1 MICAGVIPYITKPSA
16 ASKLAEA
23 EHPVACP
30 PRWLPVLLAS
40 LEYSTS
46 PAKPWEG
53 PELTVIE
60 PISSCSDQPFNESD
74 ITSQAENTATMVP
87 ARVSLNGV
95 QVGWPIGDRGG
106 PNECDQVAAFGEDGD
121 LRGVSKLINNYFS
134 LGFFGDP
141 GDWIE
146 FRYYIGAQNQSPDL
160 LLERPVFVSGQ
171 RQFGLLWLCPMDRRG
186 LDRVRA
192 LRSPS
197 HDLGP

>member
-1 MICAGVIPYITKPSA
+1 MICAGVIPYITKLSA

-46 PAKPWEG
+46 SPANPWEVTWEG
-53 PELTVIE
+53 PEFTVIE

-74 ITSQAENTATMVP
+74 ITSFEAQETATMVP

-106 PNECDQVAAFGEDGD
+106 PNESF
-121 LRGVSKLINNYFS
+121 FS
-134 LGFFGDP
+134 LG
-141 GDWIE
+141 
-146 FRYYIGAQNQSPDL
+146 
-160 LLERPVFVSGQ
+160 
-171 RQFGLLWLCPMDRRG
+171 
-186 LDRVRA
+186 
-192 LRSPS
+192 
-197 HDLGP
+197 

>member
-1 MICAGVIPYITKPSA
+1 LICAGVIPYITKPSV

-30 PRWLPVLLAS
+30 PRWLPALLAS

-46 PAKPWEG
+46 PANPWED

-87 ARVSLNGV
+87 ARVALNGV

-121 LRGVSKLINNYFS
+121 LRGVSKLISNYFS
-134 LGFFGDP
+134 LGFFGDA

-146 FRYYIGAQNQSPDL
+146 FRYYSGAQNQTYYSNVRYSFEANPAAVMHLDL
-160 LLERPVFVSGQ
+160 LTP
-171 RQFGLLWLCPMDRRG
+171 
-186 LDRVRA
+186 A
-192 LRSPS
+192 LN
-197 HDLGP
+197 

>member
-1 MICAGVIPYITKPSA
+1 MICAGVIPYITKPSV

-30 PRWLPVLLAS
+30 PRWLPALLAS

-46 PAKPWEG
+46 PANPWED

-74 ITSQAENTATMVP
+74 ITSFEAQETATMVP

-121 LRGVSKLINNYFS
+121 LRGVSKLISNYFS
-134 LGFFGDP
+134 LGFFGDA

-146 FRYYIGAQNQSPDL
+146 FRYY
-160 LLERPVFVSGQ
+160 SGDPAAVMHTWTCS
-171 RQFGLLWLCPMDRRG
+171 RLP
-186 LDRVRA
+186 
-192 LRSPS
+192 
-197 HDLGP
+197 